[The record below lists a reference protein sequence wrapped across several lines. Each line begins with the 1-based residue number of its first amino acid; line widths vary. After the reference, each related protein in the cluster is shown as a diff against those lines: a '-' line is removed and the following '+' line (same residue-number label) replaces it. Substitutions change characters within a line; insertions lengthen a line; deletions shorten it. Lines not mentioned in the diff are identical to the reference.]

1 MRYKIILSISL
12 LILVSPFL
20 YSQKIITTSDR
31 YRPSWI
37 DNSVRLKK
45 YNETYSYHVVLDAG
59 QSLNTLRES
68 ELVALS
74 NYLQHTNR
82 IEGVIDRKVNAGTN
96 DYSSSIGLSY
106 KTNTSV
112 EEFTCKK
119 IDSYWVQQKIAG
131 SGLQF
136 TYYSLYAVAH
146 SSVSD
151 FDEYNLTE
159 KYGAIGLWRSMLV
172 PGWGQMHKGAYA
184 KGGVILG
191 GTVALAGGIIF
202 TENMRQSCLMQMSQ
216 THSAPVIKQLSANMT
231 NWSVGRNVCIGAVAA
246 LYIYNLVDAVVAPGA
261 RRVVVTP
268 GYMAVRF

>member
-172 PGWGQMHKGAYA
+172 PGWGQMHKGAYV
-184 KGGVILG
+184 KGSVILG
-191 GTVALAGGIIF
+191 GTIALAGGIIF